1 MISYLEQN
9 SAGTKNVYYP
19 EMYRKYH
26 LDSIRKMIQKELF
39 NICIIDALI
48 IRKTDNFINKFTDL
62 YC

>member
-19 EMYRKYH
+19 EMYRKHH
-26 LDSIRKMIQKELF
+26 LDSIR